1 MVIGY
6 IKIDNI
12 ESGFFQKIKGI
23 EIRKFDNNYVI
34 AISNKN
40 RMKILAKYIEKL
52 KIDTLVFSKELEN
65 NLKEEICLILHSKKL
80 NVLNGKKLMQYMDFE
95 IVKYILNK
103 QNATMK
109 QEVIYILFMC
119 CASLIL
125 GVIYKV

>member
-40 RMKILAKYIEKL
+40 RMKILAKYIEKRN
-52 KIDTLVFSKELEN
+52 IDTLVFSK
-65 NLKEEICLILHSKKL
+65 
-80 NVLNGKKLMQYMDFE
+80 
-95 IVKYILNK
+95 
-103 QNATMK
+103 
-109 QEVIYILFMC
+109 
-119 CASLIL
+119 
-125 GVIYKV
+125 